1 VLLVSFLESWLLK
14 FCQVILVLDDD
25 LLYCAVERDRR
36 AMLANGKVCFR
47 TCFKEARL
55 PLSWLTKLARLPYAE
70 NTEPSSFSSAVDH
83 WLLCECLNAIGSHS
97 IL

>member
-1 VLLVSFLESWLLK
+1 MLVA
-14 FCQVILVLDDD
+14 DDD
-25 LLYCAVERDRR
+25 LLYCPAERDRH
-36 AMLANGKVCFR
+36 AMLENGKVCFR

-55 PLSWLTKLARLPYAE
+55 PLSWVVKLARLSYAG
-70 NTEPSSFSSAVDH
+70 NSEPSSFSTAIDH